1 MGYLPEGLTTMPG
14 EEGSPER
21 MEFLWSLPA
30 TIELTHN
37 HGSEEKEGQVYHTGN
52 SYDGVE
58 GGFGHIGITVPDVY
72 AACDRFKEL
81 GVEFKKSPNA
91 GGMKVSQLKYLI
103 ILHSS

>member
-1 MGYLPEGLTTMPG
+1 MSVADLPPVGERHTFSKMLPGL
-14 EEGSPER
+14 
-21 MEFLWSLPA
+21 
-30 TIELTHN
+30 IELTHN

-91 GGMKVSQLKYLI
+91 GGMKVCNPC
-103 ILHSS
+103 